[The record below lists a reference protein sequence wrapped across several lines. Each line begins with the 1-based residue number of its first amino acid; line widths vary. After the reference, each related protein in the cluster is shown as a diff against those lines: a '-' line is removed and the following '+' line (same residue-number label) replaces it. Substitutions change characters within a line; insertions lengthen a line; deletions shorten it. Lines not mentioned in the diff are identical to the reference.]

1 LGFLEKKEN
10 ILFARYGVVAREI
23 KEQSNK
29 RNQAVTIDRN
39 CTSSFRLARPP
50 TRITAKAASVHNM
63 LISFNTPA
71 YHRATVTS
79 VQQGAIRISPVRAYG
94 TQRFQYVI
102 TVL

>member
-1 LGFLEKKEN
+1 
-10 ILFARYGVVAREI
+10 
-23 KEQSNK
+23 
-29 RNQAVTIDRN
+29 
-39 CTSSFRLARPP
+39 
-50 TRITAKAASVHNM
+50 M

-102 TVL
+102 TLL